1 MAFELP
7 PLPYSTNALAA
18 EGMCQETLELHHGK
32 HHQAYV
38 TALNGFVEKNPDLQG
53 KTLEEIIAFSN
64 GKADIAPVFNNAG
77 QHWNHILFWKNLSP
91 KGGKLPGKLEAK
103 IVADFG
109 SVATF
114 KEQFKTAATTQF
126 GSGWAWLVQGKDGKL
141 KTTKTPNGSNPLAT
155 GEGTVLLGLD
165 VWEHSYYLDFR
176 NRRPDYV
183 SNYLDKLA
191 NYEFAEALLGRA
203 TRRGGSP
210 PRPSPNKTGGYLTG
224 AAFFVAKISYLV
236 LVSFATFGTTTLAIV
251 SRSTITFTPG
261 AISTSIS
268 RESSAGGLLTTP
280 TMPPPVI
287 TLSLRLRLPSIAFIS
302 FCFCCCGRISRK

>member
-7 PLPYSTNALAA
+7 TLPFSTTALAGA
-18 EGMCQETLELHHGK
+18 GMCQETLELHHGK

-38 TALNGFVEKNPDLQG
+38 TALNGFVEKNADLKG

-114 KEQFKTAATTQF
+114 KDSFKTAATTQF
-126 GSGWAWLVQGKDGKL
+126 GSGWAWLVQGADGKL

-191 NYEFAEALLGRA
+191 NYEYAEALLG
-203 TRRGGSP
+203 
-210 PRPSPNKTGGYLTG
+210 
-224 AAFFVAKISYLV
+224 
-236 LVSFATFGTTTLAIV
+236 
-251 SRSTITFTPG
+251 
-261 AISTSIS
+261 
-268 RESSAGGLLTTP
+268 
-280 TMPPPVI
+280 
-287 TLSLRLRLPSIAFIS
+287 
-302 FCFCCCGRISRK
+302 